1 MSIIRTRNSGLGM
14 RNGAFLK
21 NELEL
26 LSLQNPHKKQS
37 SITVNEIHQDGAS
50 FGTQRLAYK
59 FWHWPSDQ
67 YITCSRWGSG
77 LTPDEP
83 SEYDKEESEYQE
95 DDEEDEED
103 EKVEKMTLLERL
115 LRIMCHFRGRS
126 YRYLT

>member
-77 LTPDEP
+77 RQCSGRTEFRRQRYDLALNPNLLGCYPIHHFP
-83 SEYDKEESEYQE
+83 SLSLPILYVDLDAYTHK
-95 DDEEDEED
+95 
-103 EKVEKMTLLERL
+103 
-115 LRIMCHFRGRS
+115 I
-126 YRYLT
+126 